1 MRNRDERA
9 PRDRRSDDEVQRIT
23 GAPTSLTDDLARR
36 SQRYLAQMSIR
47 VVCFLAAVMI
57 DHWTRWILLAAAGVR
72 PYVAVLLANAGRER
86 GTDPGSYVEPPSLP
100 AAPPL
105 AGLGSDDGRRG

>member
-1 MRNRDERA
+1 MRNRDERD
-9 PRDRRSDDEVQRIT
+9 PRGRRSDDEVQRIT
-23 GAPTSLTDDLARR
+23 AAPTSLTDDLTRR

-57 DHWTRWILLAAAGVR
+57 DHWIRWALLAAAVVL
-72 PYVAVLLANAGRER
+72 PYIAVLLANAGRER
-86 GTDPGSYVEPPSLP
+86 GTDPGSYVPPPSLP

-105 AGLGSDDGRRG
+105 AGLGTEEGRRG